1 MDSADKRNVWLLGIG
16 CATVIS
22 LALGIF
28 ALSNCRIRIFVENG
42 YTRQTL
48 QGEDYAQW
56 VKINKGFHT
65 LPMEK

>member
-1 MDSADKRNVWLLGIG
+1 MDSDDKRNVWLLGIG

-22 LALGIF
+22 LALGLF
-28 ALSNCRIRIFVENG
+28 ALSNRRARIFVENG

-48 QGEDYAQW
+48 QGYSCAQW
-56 VKINKGFHT
+56 VKPDKEFHI